1 MPLKPLVATQ
11 ITYRSPWFW
20 GIPVAALSAMLLIS
34 ITGSNQSLF
43 RELNELLYFR
53 PEAVWL
59 NITLF
64 GDAAMVMVLLLPLVN
79 RHPDIIVKGFIAALV
94 GAVILLGIK
103 QLLMLPRP
111 PAVLESGSFH
121 QIGNL
126 FTQASFPS
134 GHSGAAFTLA
144 TIIIFMLNDVRI
156 RSLVLAYAILIALS
170 RIAIG
175 AHWPMDIL
183 GGAFFGWLATFL
195 SMYLIPVTGRNR
207 WAQRI
212 FTLLLLFAVI
222 HLVFLH
228 KAGDTEARILEVLIP
243 IICFLLSLKGLKSL
257 YLDPVITKIKATGH

>member
-1 MPLKPLVATQ
+1 MPLKPLTATKLS
-11 ITYRSPWFW
+11 YRSPWFW
-20 GIPVAALSAMLLIS
+20 GIPVVALTAMLLIG

-43 RELNELLYFR
+43 LVLNELLYFR
-53 PEAVWL
+53 PEAIWL
-59 NITLF
+59 NITLY

-79 RHPDIIVKGFIAALV
+79 RRPDIIVKGFIAALV

-103 QLLMLPRP
+103 QLLMIPRP

-134 GHSGAAFTLA
+134 GHSGAVFTLA
-144 TIIIFMLNDVRI
+144 SVIIFMVDDTKI

-195 SMYLIPVTGRNR
+195 SMYFIPVTGKNR

-212 FTLLLLFAVI
+212 FTFLLLFAVI

-228 KAGDTEARILEVLIP
+228 KAGDIEARFLEVLTP
-243 IICFLLSLKGLKSL
+243 IICFLLSLKGLNSL
-257 YLDPVITKIKATGH
+257 YLEPVIKRIK